1 MPPLDTDTLHDAY
14 AEQHAFCRLRQWR
27 GDAVVGYKVGCA
39 TPATQRQLNIKQPVF
54 GRLFHSGRWPSGT
67 TMPLTRFSS
76 LAVEGELAVRLG
88 QDLPAGDISDARLRR
103 AVDSVFAVIELHDP
117 SFTDE
122 YSAPTL
128 IASNAIHAGFVY
140 ATDPGSPLDA
150 EPATLRMEV
159 DDVEVAHVTGAALTE
174 TIAASLRWLAKEL
187 NGHRLRLYA
196 GQTVLCGSVAPL
208 IPVNTPSR
216 VLVTTDRFG
225 SAACRIEESGELATP
240 LR

>member
-1 MPPLDTDTLHDAY
+1 MPPLNTTALEQAY

-39 TPATQRQLNIKQPVF
+39 TPTTQRQLNIEQPVF

-67 TMPLTRFSS
+67 TIPLTRFSS

-88 QDLPAGDISDARLRR
+88 QDVPASDISDARLRR

-117 SFTDE
+117 TFADE
-122 YSAPTL
+122 QSMPKL

-140 ATDPGSPLDA
+140 ATDTSSPLDA
-150 EPATLRMEV
+150 ASATLRMEV
-159 DDVEVAHVTGAALTE
+159 DDVEVAHVAGEALAE
-174 TIAASLRWLAKEL
+174 TVAASLRWLAKEL
-187 NGHRLRLYA
+187 HQHRLRLYA

-208 IPVNTPSR
+208 VPISEPGR
-216 VLVTTDRFG
+216 VSVVTDRFG
-225 SAACRIEESGELATP
+225 SVACRIDESGELTTP